1 MLAKIRVDVFFKRLV
16 VFQIRIVSMMIEVW
30 RLFAGWEVFIMDEE
44 SLDHGTIVEDSVL
57 GIILVVSLLVRPW
70 RKSTD

>member
-1 MLAKIRVDVFFKRLV
+1 
-16 VFQIRIVSMMIEVW
+16 
-30 RLFAGWEVFIMDEE
+30 MDEE
-44 SLDHGTIVEDSVL
+44 SFDHGTIVEDSVL